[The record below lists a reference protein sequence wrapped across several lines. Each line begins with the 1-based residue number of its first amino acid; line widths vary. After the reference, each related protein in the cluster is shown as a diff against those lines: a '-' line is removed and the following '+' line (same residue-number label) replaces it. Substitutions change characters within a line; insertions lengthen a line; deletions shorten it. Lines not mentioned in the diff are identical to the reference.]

1 MKRKRERESPSVQS
15 KSRVSLCTSFNAQ
28 GGNRRRWRANSRIAS
43 VQIESNRIQTTLL
56 MRGHRHRDDALH
68 NVAGVAEQNS
78 KRKAILREIEFQP
91 LSLREKRE
99 GRERE
104 RERERFEGGGG
115 VCIIFCARREG
126 KELDPDLTF
135 TIIITLGV
143 ISMIHLLDL

>member
-1 MKRKRERESPSVQS
+1 
-15 KSRVSLCTSFNAQ
+15 
-28 GGNRRRWRANSRIAS
+28 
-43 VQIESNRIQTTLL
+43 

-91 LSLREKRE
+91 LSLREKGE
-99 GRERE
+99 RERE

-115 VCIIFCARREG
+115 VCIIIFCARGEG

-135 TIIITLGV
+135 TIIMTLGV
-143 ISMIHLLDL
+143 TSMIRLLDL